1 MLMIERNN
9 LINEFVHYIESDIL
23 KLTTDILT
31 EEEDLKEVIPYI
43 KKEIPFSDFDLDYFI
58 ELLQKYLFKDSNN
71 IQSND
76 LKKRISLLCQQM

>member
-9 LINEFVHYIESDIL
+9 PINKFVHYIESDIL